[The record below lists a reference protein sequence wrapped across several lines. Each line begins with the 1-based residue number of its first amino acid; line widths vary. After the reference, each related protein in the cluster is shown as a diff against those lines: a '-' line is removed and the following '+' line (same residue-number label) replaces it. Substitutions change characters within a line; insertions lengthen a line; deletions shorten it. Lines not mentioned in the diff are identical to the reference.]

1 MSKSIEE
8 RFQAIETQLKQLR
21 KELENDLAKYRDS
34 GYLIKRKEKLDQIRK
49 ERRIRDERSRL
60 KGVYCAG

>member
-34 GYLIKRKEKLDQIRK
+34 CYLIKRNGI
-49 ERRIRDERSRL
+49 
-60 KGVYCAG
+60 